1 MKIDEFSKISDI
13 SVYTLRYYDR
23 LNILKP
29 FSVNKTNGYR
39 EYSSEQLLRVAEIN
53 SLKELGLTIKEMAHF
68 FANDANDAQKIR
80 EIADKQVK
88 ELQKVIN
95 QTEQQI
101 KHIQTN
107 LFLYNNG
114 GINFMNGITIK
125 TTRPFL
131 AATLRKTY
139 QKSSKTYDEFSE
151 NIWATLENEIKNSG
165 GILSTPC
172 LTMYYSGLY
181 LSQDAEYVDQEIVEP
196 ITSNLIIEK
205 SSSVKIRE
213 IPAEK
218 VASIIHN
225 EGLENIGDSGN
236 QLLKWVTEN
245 NYHISG
251 PMREIYHMDPNDSEK
266 ILTVELQLP
275 VNQ

>member
-1 MKIDEFSKISDI
+1 MKIDEFSKISGI

-29 FSVNKTNGYR
+29 FSINETNGYR

-53 SLKELGLTIKEMAHF
+53 SLKELGLTIKEMPYF

-88 ELQKVIN
+88 ELRKVIN

-125 TTRPFL
+125 NTRPFL

-139 QKSSKTYDEFSE
+139 QKISNTYDEFSE
-151 NIWATLENEIKNSG
+151 NIWVTLENEIKNSG
-165 GILSTPC
+165 GILSSPC

-181 LSQDAEYVDQEIVEP
+181 LSRDAEYVDQEIVEP
-196 ITSNLIIEK
+196 ITSALNIAK
-205 SSSVKIRE
+205 SSSVKVRE

-225 EGLENIGDSGN
+225 DGLENIGDSGN

-251 PMREIYHMDPNDSEK
+251 PMREIYHTDPNNSEK
-266 ILTVELQLP
+266 LLTVELQLP